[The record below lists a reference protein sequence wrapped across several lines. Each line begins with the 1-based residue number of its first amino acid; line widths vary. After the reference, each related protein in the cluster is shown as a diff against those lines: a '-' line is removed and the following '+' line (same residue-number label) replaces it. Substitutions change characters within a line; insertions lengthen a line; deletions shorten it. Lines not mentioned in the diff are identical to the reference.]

1 MEIGGIGRAAVGVPE
16 SSRNCIENVSEDMN
30 EEQKTKA
37 CEDRCSVKK
46 NVWSGQADFQ
56 TSIANTEVVCE
67 NYNDIK
73 KITGMPKSC
82 LGSDYGYQVR
92 NEMLSVMEDF
102 YSGNL
107 TQEELIQKIKGM
119 CKDMR
124 VEQVRQH
131 HTSGY
136 NTADNK
142 QILHDMYTM
151 TQKSNVSSAY
161 AVCNSDGE
169 KLAAQ
174 YGGVKKYNWMYYD
187 SDYYYQWKD
196 LRTVVQQVFDELSE
210 EWGTESIDYEQ
221 AEAESNYQVAGGF
234 DFNSMWQFH
243 AFQRRVT
250 CITDLEAVPPEDF
263 SFFYQTNKNPTW
275 DKNNLLESQKGYV
288 EIRYKSQIWK
298 SDVFFNIFADES
310 TIFYHMDDFAK
321 RFLLGDMDEKCM
333 KFLSCFDIFKVSYA
347 LRKGER
353 LWLDTWK

>member
-16 SSRNCIENVSEDMN
+16 SSRNCIESVLEDMN
-30 EEQKTKA
+30 EEQKAKA

-46 NVWSGQADFQ
+46 NVWSGQADYQ

-73 KITGMPKSC
+73 KITGMPKTY
-82 LGSDYGYQVR
+82 LGGDYGNRIGDKIRSVTDEFYAGS
-92 NEMLSVMEDF
+92 LSR
-102 YSGNL
+102 
-107 TQEELIQKIKGM
+107 EELIQKIKRM
-119 CKDMR
+119 CMDVR
-124 VEQVRQH
+124 IDQVQMH
-131 HTSGY
+131 YTDGY
-136 NTADNK
+136 NESDNR
-142 QILHDMYTM
+142 QILSDMYTLA
-151 TQKSNVSSAY
+151 QKCNVLSAFG
-161 AVCNSDGE
+161 ACDNEGA

-174 YGGVKKYNWMYYD
+174 YGGEKKYNWMYYD
-187 SDYYYQWKD
+187 SDYYYQSED
-196 LRTVVQQVFDELSE
+196 LRVALRQVIDELSA
-210 EWGTESIDYEQ
+210 EWNTESIDYEQ
-221 AEAESNYQVAGGF
+221 AEAKSIYQIAGGL

-250 CITDLEAVPPEDF
+250 CITDLGAVPPEDF

-275 DKNNLLESQKGYV
+275 DKNNPLESQKGYV

-298 SDVFFNIFADES
+298 SDVFFNIFADEP

>member
-1 MEIGGIGRAAVGVPE
+1 MEIGGIGRAAVGMSE
-16 SSRNCIENVSEDMN
+16 LSRNCVESASEYAK
-30 EEQKTKA
+30 EERKAKA
-37 CEDRCSVKK
+37 CEASGSVQK
-46 NVWSGQADFQ
+46 NVQSGQTDFQ
-56 TSIANTEVVCE
+56 TSTANTEVICE

-73 KITGMPKSC
+73 KITGMPKTY
-82 LGSDYGYQVR
+82 LGGDYGNQIGDKIRSVTDEFYAGS
-92 NEMLSVMEDF
+92 LSR
-102 YSGNL
+102 
-107 TQEELIQKIKGM
+107 EELIQKIKRM
-119 CKDMR
+119 CMDVR
-124 VEQVRQH
+124 IDQVQMH
-131 HTSGY
+131 YTDGY
-136 NTADNK
+136 NAADNR
-142 QILHDMYTM
+142 QILSDMYTLA
-151 TQKSNVSSAY
+151 QKCNVRSAF
-161 AVCNSDGE
+161 AACDSEGA

-174 YGGVKKYNWMYYD
+174 YGGVKQCNWMYYD
-187 SDYYYQWKD
+187 SDYYYQSED
-196 LRTVVQQVFDELSE
+196 IRAALQQVIDELSA
-210 EWGTESIDYEQ
+210 EWDTESIDYEQ
-221 AEAESNYQVAGGF
+221 AEAESIYQIAGGL

-298 SDVFFNIFADES
+298 SDVFFNIFADEP